1 MISFIYKSKS
11 KYRLGGAV
19 VAGEKFKN
27 SLIENGISL
36 KSFSYSIGNLNILGI
51 LKDSFFR
58 KNTAIWNLS
67 TYSIHK
73 FFILIFLSSYI
84 KKKIIIRF
92 FGSDQVIAYKNNIVI
107 RKIFNILFLR
117 NIYFMFETKECEFFF
132 SNIYKKTYFF
142 PNFIKVNKK
151 VNFKDKTY
159 KRKFIYVGMISSE
172 KGVDLIL
179 EFLFRNSKFKCDFY
193 GPIYKNYNIKNKYDL
208 IWKKSYKGIVTNEEL
223 INIYSKYDFTI
234 LPSFKEGYPNTVLES
249 LNQGTPLILSNINSL
264 IEMIDKSAI
273 FVDLNYESFEKE
285 ILNITNYQLKK
296 MKKNIKFDLNKYNCD
311 HVVGRFIKDML

>member
-11 KYRLGGAV
+11 KYRFGGAV

-27 SLIENGISL
+27 SLVENQISL

-58 KNTAIWNLS
+58 KNIVIWNLS

-73 FFILIFLSSYI
+73 FFILIFLSSFI

-92 FGSDQVIAYKNNIVI
+92 FGSDQITTYKNNVVI
-107 RKIFNILFLR
+107 RKFFNILFLR
-117 NIYFMFETKECEFFF
+117 KIYFMFETRECENFF
-132 SNIYKKTYFF
+132 SKIHNKTYFF
-142 PNFIKVNKK
+142 PNFIKINKK
-151 VNFKDKTY
+151 LIFKNKTY
-159 KRKFIYVGMISSE
+159 ERKFIYVGMISVE

-179 EFLFRNSKFKCDFY
+179 EFLLRNPKFKCDFY
-193 GPIYKNYNIKNKYDL
+193 GPIYKNYNIRNKYNF
-208 IWKKSYKGIVTNEEL
+208 IWEKSYKGIVPNEKL
-223 INIYSKYDFTI
+223 ISIYSKYDFTI
-234 LPSFKEGYPNTVLES
+234 LPSFKEGYPNVVLES

-273 FVDLNYESFEKE
+273 FVDLNYENFEKE
-285 ILNITNYQLKK
+285 ILNITNDQLTK
-296 MKKNIKFDLNKYNCD
+296 MKRNINFDLIRYSSDQVIEK
-311 HVVGRFIKDML
+311 FIKDML

>member
-27 SLIENGISL
+27 SLIENGITLESL
-36 KSFSYSIGNLNILGI
+36 SYSIGNSNFSGI

-58 KNTAIWNLS
+58 RNIVIWNLS

-73 FFILIFLSSYI
+73 FFVLIFLSSFI

-92 FGSDQVIAYKNNIVI
+92 FGSDQIIVYKNNIII

-117 NIYFMFETKECEFFF
+117 KIYFMFETRECENFF
-132 SNIYKKTYFF
+132 SKIHNRTYFL
-142 PNFIKVNKK
+142 PNFIKINKK
-151 VNFKDKTY
+151 VMFKNKTY
-159 KRKFIYVGMISSE
+159 EQKFIYVGLISSE

-193 GPIYKNYNIKNKYDL
+193 GPISKNYKIQNQYNL
-208 IWKKSYKGIVTNEEL
+208 IWEKSYRGIVPNEKL
-223 INIYSKYDFTI
+223 INIYSEYDFTI
-234 LPSFKEGYPNTVLES
+234 LPSFKEGYPNIVLES

-285 ILNITNYQLKK
+285 ILNITNDQLIK
-296 MKKNIKFDLNKYNCD
+296 MKKNIKFDLIKYSCD
-311 HVVGRFIKDML
+311 EVVEKFIKDML